1 MLARLAE
8 NLFWAGRYL
17 VRAEDSARMVDV
29 TWHML
34 LESPSTET
42 SRAWEDLLE
51 VLQQGEG
58 FEQWAGGDDDLM
70 AVRPDDVVRWLVSE
84 RSNGGSVLASVGMAR
99 ENARSVRELL
109 SSEVWE
115 AVNDL
120 HLTLHRRDL
129 PHELGDQ
136 PYDLFRTVKL
146 HCQTVMGVALETM
159 PRDEAFRFLL
169 LGRALERAEMT
180 CRLVSVRWEDLLAD
194 RAFQLAPT
202 LLRSVGSLEAFRK
215 RHRASANPI
224 DVLQL
229 LVLDRDLPRSV
240 LFQLEA
246 AGAQLARVGRAGR
259 GPEGPSARRL
269 GRAHAALRYRDAAEL
284 VELGVEDVLERM
296 QVEVREVTEAIGEEF
311 FTHAPTGALHA
322 VGAVGGEGAS

>member
-17 VRAEDSARMVDV
+17 VRAEDTARTVDV

-34 LESPSTET
+34 LEAPATE
-42 SRAWEDLLE
+42 SARAWED
-51 VLQQGEG
+51 VLDVLHQTDA
-58 FEQWAGGDDDLM
+58 FHAWAGGSDDVV

-84 RSNGGSVLASVGMAR
+84 RTNGSSVLASVGMAR
-99 ENARSVRELL
+99 ENARTVRELL

-129 PHELGDQ
+129 PNELGDQ

-146 HCQTVMGVALETM
+146 HCQTVVGVALETM

-180 CRLVSVRWEDLLAD
+180 SRLLTVRWERLAAD
-194 RAFQLAPT
+194 SSFQLAPT
-202 LLRSVGSLEAFRK
+202 LLRSVGALEAFRK
-215 RHRASANPI
+215 RHRASTDPV
-224 DVLQL
+224 DVLSL

-240 LFQLEA
+240 LFQLEVA
-246 AGAQLARVGRAGR
+246 AAQLERVGRR
-259 GPEGPSARRL
+259 GEGPSARRL
-269 GRAHAALRYRDAAEL
+269 GRARAALRYRDADEL
-284 VELGVEDVLERM
+284 AELGVPEMLERI
-296 QVEVREVTEAIGEEF
+296 QVEVREVTEAIGREF
-311 FTHAPTGALHA
+311 FTHAPTGQLHA
-322 VGAVGGEGAS
+322 VGAVGGEGHA

>member
-17 VRAEDSARMVDV
+17 VRAEDTARMVDV

-34 LESPSTET
+34 LESPSTEVAG
-42 SRAWEDLLE
+42 AWEDLLD
-51 VLQQGEG
+51 VLHQTDA
-58 FEQWAGGDDDLM
+58 FHAWADGSDAVV

-84 RSNGGSVLASVGMAR
+84 RSNHGSVLASAAAAR

-136 PYDLFRTVKL
+136 PYDLFRTVKVY
-146 HCQTVMGVALETM
+146 CQTVVGVAAETM

-180 CRLVSVRWEDLLAD
+180 CRLLSMRWERLLVD
-194 RAFQLAPT
+194 PSFQLAPT
-202 LLRSVGSLEAFRK
+202 LLRSVGALEAFRK
-215 RHRASANPI
+215 RHRASSDPV
-224 DVLQL
+224 DVLAL

-240 LFQLEA
+240 LFQLELA
-246 AGAQLARVGRAGR
+246 AAQLDRVGRG
-259 GPEGPSARRL
+259 GEGPSARRL
-269 GRAHAALRYRDAAEL
+269 GRARAALRYRDADEL
-284 VELGVEDVLERM
+284 AALGVPEMLERI
-296 QVEVREVTEAIGEEF
+296 QVEIRETTEAIGHEF

-322 VGAVGGEGAS
+322 VGAVGGEGQA